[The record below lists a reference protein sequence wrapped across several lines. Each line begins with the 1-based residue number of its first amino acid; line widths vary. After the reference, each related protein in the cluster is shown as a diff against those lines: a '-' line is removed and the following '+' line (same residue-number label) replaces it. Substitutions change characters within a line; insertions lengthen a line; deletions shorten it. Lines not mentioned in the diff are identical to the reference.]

1 MWDTNRQAAS
11 SLRRALLAAHACGTC
26 GTQNPCG
33 DAAMH
38 TYSSTHTTQQYTY
51 VQQCTRCNTFRP
63 LPSPSV
69 ITDAQHAVLRSSRA
83 HADLQVALVAER
95 ADAAHRLCGRGMHE

>member
-1 MWDTNRQAAS
+1 MGYQQAS
-11 SLRRALLAAHACGTC
+11 RKQSLKRRPLGSTRIHVALRPH
-26 GTQNPCG
+26 
-33 DAAMH
+33 AAMH
-38 TYSSTHTTQQYTY
+38 TYSTHTPQQYTY

-69 ITDAQHAVLRSSRA
+69 ITDAQHAVVRSSRA